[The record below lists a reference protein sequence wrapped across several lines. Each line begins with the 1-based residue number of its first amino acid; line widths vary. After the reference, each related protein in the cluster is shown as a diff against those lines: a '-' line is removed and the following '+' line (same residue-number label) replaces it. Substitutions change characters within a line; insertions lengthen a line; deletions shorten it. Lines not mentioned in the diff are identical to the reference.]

1 MSNLI
6 IEIQIQDLSE
16 LSQRLDSYLAQKYPD
31 YSREFLKNAIKSG
44 EILLNGEKVKAK
56 TLLKIGD
63 EIKGAIKQEEKTS
76 DKPQDL
82 DLDVVYFDEDLI
94 VINKAAGLVCHPAA
108 GNADKTLLNALLHH
122 FPKTANLPRAGII
135 HRLDKD
141 TTGLLVVA
149 HSLKA
154 HTHLIRQLQE
164 RTMGREYLA
173 LVLGEPTT
181 GGRVNLAIG
190 RHPKLLK
197 MAIRP
202 DGREAITHYRIEE
215 RFSGLTLLRVKLETG
230 RTHQIRVHMADLKYP
245 LVGDKLYG
253 TNNVPKNLSETAKA
267 AIRNFPRQAL
277 HAQKLSL
284 IHPTSQE
291 LISFEAEIPEDFK
304 KLLLAVRSEN
314 KFL

>member
-1 MSNLI
+1 MSDFI
-6 IEIQIQDLSE
+6 IQIQIQDLSE
-16 LSQRLDSYLAQKYPD
+16 TNQRLDSYLAKNFPD
-31 YSREFLKNAIKSG
+31 YSREVFKAALKNGLIR
-44 EILLNGEKVKAK
+44 LNGELAKAK

-63 EIKGAIKQEEKTS
+63 QINGVIKQEEKTA
-76 DKPQDL
+76 DQAQDL
-82 DLDVVYFDEDLI
+82 ALEVIYSDEDLI
-94 VINKAAGLVCHPAA
+94 VINKPAGLVCHPAA
-108 GNADKTLLNALLHH
+108 GNADKTLLNALLYH

-173 LVLGEPTT
+173 LVLGEPTA
-181 GGRVNLAIG
+181 GGTVNLAIG

-230 RTHQIRVHMADLKYP
+230 RTHQIRVHMAELKYP
-245 LVGDKLYG
+245 LVGDSLYG
-253 TNNVPKNLSETAKA
+253 TKNLPKNLSETAKT
-267 AIRNFPRQAL
+267 AIKNFPRQAL

-291 LISFEAEIPEDFK
+291 IISFKAELPEDLK
-304 KLLLAVRSEN
+304 NLIETIRISS
-314 KFL
+314 